1 MMPDILTY
9 IGTKL
14 DSNRNIS
21 LAPAVLVPDL
31 VLVLMSFPFL
41 VLNLA

>member
-1 MMPDILTY
+1 MMPDVLTC
-9 IGTKL
+9 IGTKP

-21 LAPAVLVPDL
+21 LALVVLVPDL
-31 VLVLMSFPFL
+31 VLVLISFPFL

>member
-1 MMPDILTY
+1 MPDILIY

-21 LAPAVLVPDL
+21 LALVVPVLDL